1 MNFKNPY
8 PNNTAEFQFWE
19 ILIKNDF
26 EAFCT
31 KNWKMIEDDF
41 IEEGFFG
48 IDGKKSAN
56 KADWCLT
63 YNSLKTYKKDWM
75 NQSEE
80 FNLKVFECNPL
91 EVLYNTTK
99 LSRIEIKGDIA
110 LVHKEFNGRFDIRNE
125 DPIVLDWISLFVLR
139 KIEGNWK
146 IANFTGYLHK

>member
-8 PNNTAEFQFWE
+8 SDKTTEYQFWE

-41 IEEGFFG
+41 IDEGFFG

-63 YNSLKTYKKDWM
+63 YNSLKSYKSHWM

-91 EVLYNTTK
+91 EVFYNTTK

-110 LVHKEFNGRFDIRNE
+110 LVHKEFNGRFDIKNE
-125 DPIVLDWISLFVLR
+125 ESIIFDWISLFILR

-146 IANFTGYLHK
+146 IANFIGYLHK

>member
-8 PNNTAEFQFWE
+8 PYNTAEYQFWE

-31 KNWKMIEDDF
+31 RNWKMIEGDF

-48 IDGKKSAN
+48 IDGKKSVN
-56 KADWCLT
+56 KMDWCLT
-63 YNSLKTYKKDWM
+63 YNTLESYKNDWM

-80 FNLKVFECNPL
+80 FSLKNFDCNPL

-99 LSRIEIKGDIA
+99 LSRIEIKDDIA
-110 LVHKEFNGRFDIRNE
+110 LVHKEFNGRFDIKNE
-125 DPIVLDWISLFVLR
+125 DPIILDWISLFVLR